1 MVRHPLPSPATR
13 GDTDVFTPP
22 SDFVRLADVVPHI
35 QSVTIPCCGH
45 FANIEAGSYRARLH
59 AVGRDLDYDIVVEES
74 QERHL
79 VQFWRAPPANT
90 IVLANA
96 SSVGKS
102 LPRFVAMWQN
112 NL

>member
-1 MVRHPLPSPATR
+1 MSLVIPEGKVYFNQPTGA
-13 GDTDVFTPP
+13 DTHEVGFM
-22 SDFVRLADVVPHI
+22 LA
-35 QSVTIPCCGH
+35 
-45 FANIEAGSYRARLH
+45 AEAGSYRARLH

-74 QERHL
+74 KERHL
-79 VQFWRAPPANT
+79 VQFWRAPHANT

-102 LPRFVAMWQN
+102 LPRFVAMWQS